1 MVDRSFFNE
10 SMEQSTVKAAIT
22 QKYFWAWAK
31 VIIPT
36 AKKHRNKI
44 GYIDLFAGPGR
55 YEDGA
60 KSTPMLILEKAV
72 TDSDISQM
80 LVSIFNDVDANN
92 THSLEEAIA
101 SIQNIQSLQH
111 KPQILNLE
119 VNEELVK
126 QLESVHFIPSLFF
139 IDPWG
144 YKALS
149 LKLFGSII
157 KDWGCDCIFFFNY
170 NRINMGIT
178 NDFVTERMDSLF
190 GKPRASK
197 LRAQLGS
204 MTPEDRELA
213 IVEAICDSL
222 REVGGK
228 YPLPFRF
235 RKRDRDSTSHHL
247 IFVSKNVK
255 GYTIMKEIM
264 ANESSTMVQGVPSF
278 EYNPASALHPLL
290 FSLNQSLDILADML
304 LDEFAGRTLTM
315 QQVFEY
321 HNINRPYIE
330 KNYKEALKNLE
341 SQGKISVEPPATN
354 RRKNTMAGSVRVSF
368 PAKQ

>member
-10 SMEQSTVKAAIT
+10 SMEQSIVKASIT
-22 QKYFWAWAK
+22 QKYFWAWAN

-36 AKKHRNKI
+36 AKRYGNKI

-55 YEDGA
+55 YKDGA
-60 KSTPMLILEKAV
+60 KSTPILILEKAV
-72 TDSDISQM
+72 THPFVSKM
-80 LVSIFNDVDANN
+80 LVSMFNDVDANN
-92 THSLEEAIA
+92 TSSLEEAIA
-101 SIQNIQSLQH
+101 SIPNIQNLQY

-149 LKLFGSII
+149 IKLFSSII

-170 NRINMGIT
+170 NRINMGIN
-178 NDFVTERMDSLF
+178 NDFVTERMNSLF
-190 GKPRASK
+190 GKSRADK
-197 LRAQLGS
+197 LRPQLAN
-204 MTPEDRELA
+204 MNPEDRELA

-222 REVGGK
+222 RDIGGK

-264 ANESSTMVQGVPSF
+264 AKESSTIEQGVASF
-278 EYNPASALHPLL
+278 EYNPSSALHPLL
-290 FSLNQSLDILADML
+290 FSLSQPLNELADML
-304 LDEFAGRTLTM
+304 LNEFAGENLT
-315 QQVFEY
+315 
-321 HNINRPYIE
+321 
-330 KNYKEALKNLE
+330 
-341 SQGKISVEPPATN
+341 
-354 RRKNTMAGSVRVSF
+354 
-368 PAKQ
+368 